1 MKLSLTILQ
10 GVDDVIAILL
20 ALAATSE
27 ELEIVLISVTFGNID
42 VKR

>member
-1 MKLSLTILQ
+1 MKLSLTVLQ

-42 VKR
+42 VAR

>member
-1 MKLSLTILQ
+1 MKLSLTVLQ